1 MGIPWL
7 LALKAIPWDTI
18 LANAPAILRSADA
31 LRSETK
37 VRPPAAASRNDIQ
50 ALADRVAVLEQHDR
64 ETAELLTHV
73 STQVAALTTA
83 VEVLEARARWL
94 LVVAIAA
101 SVMSI
106 LAGGFA
112 LFAR

>member
-7 LALKAIPWDTI
+7 LALRAIPWDTI
-18 LANAPAILRSADA
+18 LANAPSILRSADA
-31 LRSETK
+31 LLSETK
-37 VRPPAAASRNDIQ
+37 ARPPSAASRNDIQ
-50 ALADRVAVLEQHDR
+50 ALADRVAALEQRDR
-64 ETAELLTHV
+64 ETAELLTRV
-73 STQVAALTTA
+73 STQVTALTTA
-83 VEVLEARARWL
+83 VEVLEARVRWL

-106 LAGGFA
+106 LAGGIA